1 VEDPAASDERMVDM
15 SKGWKLGIGIPLL
28 LLGLVLAGTMGLVL
42 SFLGT
47 DGRFTSPE
55 LRAAGDGVAI
65 VAEDIRFEDLP
76 EARETFTQLQGTIR
90 VDLRSANGDIFVG
103 IAPAAEAEEYLDGAA
118 IDVVTDLEPLGV
130 RTRTIAGKGDVE
142 PPGAQDIWV
151 VSTDSERPLEWTLL
165 PGDWWLVVMNVD
177 GSAGVTVAGTAAV
190 EVPVVGA
197 VVIVLLVVGL
207 ALLAGGLGFII
218 SATRS
223 RPRVH
228 AATPAPP
235 PPVVGGRPAPP
246 RPDAFG

>member
-1 VEDPAASDERMVDM
+1 MVDM

-28 LLGLVLAGTMGLVL
+28 LLGLLLAGSMGLVL

-47 DGRFTSPE
+47 EGRFTSPE

-76 EARETFTQLQGTIR
+76 EARETFTQLQATIR

-103 IAPAAEAEEYLDGAA
+103 IAPATEAEEYLDGAA

-177 GSAGVTVAGTAAV
+177 GSAGVDVAGTAGV

-197 VVIVLLVVGL
+197 VVIALLIVGL

-218 SATRS
+218 SATRT
-223 RPRVH
+223 RPPVH

-235 PPVVGGRPAPP
+235 PIVGGRPAPP